1 MSEPISISTWSFGI
15 IAARAVVKAFR
26 EGKSVLDAV
35 IAGAQA
41 VEDDPSVTSV
51 GYGGLGNS
59 IGTVSLDAAV
69 MDGRTLDCGA
79 VAGVENIR
87 HVASLAKLVAEK
99 TPHILL
105 VGKGAEWFALQNGYP
120 LQTLLTPETVALWEK
135 NAHQMKVA
143 EPWTHD
149 TVTVLGRDAQG
160 NLAGACTTSGLSYKL
175 PGRVGDSPII
185 GSGLYVDNEAGAAG
199 ATGVG
204 EEIIRIVGAQ
214 FMVEQMRQGKTAQ
227 EACELAAKRHHITA
241 KRRGKT
247 PVSVAFIAIDREGSV
262 GAAVTTHSAQFQY
275 AVTRGDQ
282 IEMFQGKVVIEG

>member
-1 MSEPISISTWSFGI
+1 MDPISISTWSFGI
-15 IAARAVVKAFR
+15 VAARAVAKAFG
-26 EGKSVLDAV
+26 EGRSVLDAV
-35 IAGAQA
+35 IAGAEA

-51 GYGGLGNS
+51 GYGGMANS

-87 HVASLAKLVAEK
+87 HVAALAKLVSEK

-105 VGKGAEWFALQNGYP
+105 VGKGAEWFALQNGFP
-120 LQTLLTPETVALWEK
+120 LQSLLTPDTVALWER
-135 NAHQMKVA
+135 NAHRMIEA

-149 TVTVLGRDAQG
+149 TVTVLGRDANG

-214 FMVEQMRQGKTAQ
+214 FMVEQMRHGKSAQ
-227 EACELAAKRHHITA
+227 EVCELAAKRHHTTA
-241 KRRGKT
+241 KRRGKN
-247 PVSVAFIAIDREGSV
+247 PVSIAFIAIDRDGMI
-262 GAAVTTHSAQFQY
+262 GAAVTTHSAKFQY
-275 AVTRGDQ
+275 AVTRGVKV
-282 IEMFQGKVVIEG
+282 EMHEGKVIEG